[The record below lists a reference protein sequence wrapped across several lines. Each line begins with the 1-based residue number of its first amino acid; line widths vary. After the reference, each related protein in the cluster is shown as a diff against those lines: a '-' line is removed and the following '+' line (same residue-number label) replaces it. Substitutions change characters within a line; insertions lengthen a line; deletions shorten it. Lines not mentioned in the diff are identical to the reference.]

1 MAEADQSR
9 LRRSLARSLALSLVL
24 PLFRLADI
32 KLRKIPFFF
41 FFCDVNDHVAQAR
54 LCDMALA
61 GGFCPGTM
69 FDTYSEEEGS
79 TGCSAAGFVAREK
92 SWM

>member
-9 LRRSLARSLALSLVL
+9 LRRSLARSVSRVAFV
-24 PLFRLADI
+24 PARRHQAEKNPF
-32 KLRKIPFFF
+32 FFF